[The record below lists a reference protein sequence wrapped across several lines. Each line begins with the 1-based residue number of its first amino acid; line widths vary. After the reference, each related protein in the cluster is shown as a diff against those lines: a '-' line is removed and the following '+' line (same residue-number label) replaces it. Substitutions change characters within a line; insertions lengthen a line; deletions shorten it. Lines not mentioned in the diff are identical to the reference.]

1 MILFNKKAKNKRFI
15 NKMYINANKINE
27 IRFFEKGLFYTNF
40 IIRNILFS
48 LDNGYRFEMFPV
60 EIDILRRLNL
70 EKYEDYLSIYSPVD
84 RKIDE
89 FEELIKQHRSE
100 FLNIIDEIESE
111 VDFVFNKM
119 ANGGENTVIKLDYL
133 RFKRCL

>member
-1 MILFNKKAKNKRFI
+1 MILFNKKTKD
-15 NKMYINANKINE
+15 KMYVNSSKINE
-27 IRFFEKGLFYTNF
+27 INFFEKGLFYSEF

-60 EIDILRRLNL
+60 EIDILKRLNL
-70 EKYEDYLSIYSPVD
+70 KEYQDYLSIHSPVE

-89 FEELIKQHRSE
+89 FKEVIKQHRFD
-100 FLNIIDEIESE
+100 FLKIVDELESE
-111 VDFVFNKM
+111 LDSVFNKM
-119 ANGGENTVIKLDYL
+119 SNGGEETVIKLDYL